1 MTPTQCK
8 MARAG
13 LGWSAA
19 DLGERAG
26 VPREKVARYETGV
39 TIAAASVEAMRVA
52 LVEAGADF
60 LQLTGK
66 IGVAVPGGTVAI
78 DSDKP

>member
-19 DLGERAG
+19 DLGAKAG
-26 VPREKVARYETGV
+26 LARETVARYEGGS
-39 TIAAASVEAMRVA
+39 TIAQSTIEAMRAA
-52 LVEAGADF
+52 LEAAGADF
-60 LQLTGK
+60 LQISGK
-66 IGVAVPGGTVAI
+66 VGVAVPGAVQQ
-78 DSDKP
+78 

>member
-19 DLGERAG
+19 DLGSRAG

-39 TIAAASVEAMRVA
+39 TIASASAEAMRAA

-60 LQLTGK
+60 LQISDK

-78 DSDKP
+78 DPDKP

>member
-1 MTPTQCK
+1 MTPKQCK

-19 DLGERAG
+19 DLGKRAG
-26 VPREKVARYETGV
+26 VPREKVARYETGL

-60 LQLTGK
+60 LHLTGK
-66 IGVAVPGGTVAI
+66 IGVAVPGGVVAI
-78 DSDKP
+78 HSDKT